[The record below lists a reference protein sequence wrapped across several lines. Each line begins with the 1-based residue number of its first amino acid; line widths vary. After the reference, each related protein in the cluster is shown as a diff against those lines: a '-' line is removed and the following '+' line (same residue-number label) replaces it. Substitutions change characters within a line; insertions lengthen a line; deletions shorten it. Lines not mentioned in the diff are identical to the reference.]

1 MGLKSHTSQASKTK
15 IIELGVVN
23 HSWGTKSIAG
33 GRCCWI
39 KTCREEKVVMRVLDV
54 DLGVGAS
61 TIYSAPPP
69 SFGYETL
76 ELLKFWEIN
85 NEEGNLGS
93 SCKGRRL
100 EIALRNE
107 AGDEE
112 AYARNKRCRLGLID
126 HALSHGKSPLTM
138 FSQCL
143 ISREE
148 EEGEMGSRQGQP
160 KHQNKFAWVPNA
172 GVKINETEVGGRFRP
187 LSEITGVCHLCREQI
202 AWKRKYGKY
211 KKLTKPTKCQ
221 KCTKRNVRQ
230 AYHKCCLVAK
240 VQDHPKRLV
249 LEVSHHLGQNVVRTI
264 AMDGTEGLVRG
275 RRVLNTG
282 GPITVPVGRETLG
295 RIMNV
300 LGEPI
305 DERGKIGK

>member
-33 GRCCWI
+33 GRC
-39 KTCREEKVVMRVLDV
+39 
-54 DLGVGAS
+54 
-61 TIYSAPPP
+61 Y
-69 SFGYETL
+69 
-76 ELLKFWEIN
+76 
-85 NEEGNLGS
+85 LGS

-240 VQDHPKRLV
+240 VSRQLFIQVIGAIVDVRF
-249 LEVSHHLGQNVVRTI
+249 EDQEGNVVRTI

-305 DERGKIGK
+305 DERGKIVPYNTVFMHNFLNHMNHGRDNAAVPARVRWYMNVCMMRL